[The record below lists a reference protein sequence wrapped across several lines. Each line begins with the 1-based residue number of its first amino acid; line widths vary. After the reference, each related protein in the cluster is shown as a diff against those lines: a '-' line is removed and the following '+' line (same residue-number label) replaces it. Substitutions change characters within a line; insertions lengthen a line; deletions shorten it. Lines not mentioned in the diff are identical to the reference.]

1 MSSKQAL
8 SSTIILTEE
17 EKDKLIKLG
26 GLRWTLEDIATFF
39 GWSLKSLEKEM
50 KNPDSEVRACILK
63 GELQV
68 QFALEDRLRTDAVG
82 GNLSAVK
89 QFSDN
94 LKDRSF
100 KMTKLDLFGG
110 SEDPQLF
117 EDINKYIESGCPGR
131 LSDNEQLKLNLLQMI
146 YSFNLRYGDRK
157 TIRFLTREPY
167 NLSYD
172 LARNI
177 MSEAVELLNP
187 GRNTSK
193 TAMRFHMAGHFD
205 TLYHA
210 ILESAK
216 SPQDYALAAGIL
228 DKKAKILQLDQPD
241 IEVLP
246 PQNYVRQFSVLTL
259 EPKTLGLPPANRD
272 ILAAQIDGMDIPAS
286 DKARL
291 RMEAGITDVDIIKM
305 IDNVVEEE
313 S

>member
-157 TIRFLTREPY
+157 TIRFLTR
-167 NLSYD
+167 
-172 LARNI
+172 
-177 MSEAVELLNP
+177 
-187 GRNTSK
+187 
-193 TAMRFHMAGHFD
+193 
-205 TLYHA
+205 
-210 ILESAK
+210 
-216 SPQDYALAAGIL
+216 
-228 DKKAKILQLDQPD
+228 
-241 IEVLP
+241 
-246 PQNYVRQFSVLTL
+246 
-259 EPKTLGLPPANRD
+259 
-272 ILAAQIDGMDIPAS
+272 
-286 DKARL
+286 
-291 RMEAGITDVDIIKM
+291 
-305 IDNVVEEE
+305 
-313 S
+313 

>member
-100 KMTKLDLFGG
+100 KMTKLESHPLCKPPKQLIISLFGG
-110 SEDPQLF
+110 FL
-117 EDINKYIESGCPGR
+117 Y
-131 LSDNEQLKLNLLQMI
+131 
-146 YSFNLRYGDRK
+146 YSL
-157 TIRFLTREPY
+157 I
-167 NLSYD
+167 
-172 LARNI
+172 
-177 MSEAVELLNP
+177 
-187 GRNTSK
+187 
-193 TAMRFHMAGHFD
+193 
-205 TLYHA
+205 
-210 ILESAK
+210 
-216 SPQDYALAAGIL
+216 
-228 DKKAKILQLDQPD
+228 
-241 IEVLP
+241 
-246 PQNYVRQFSVLTL
+246 QN
-259 EPKTLGLPPANRD
+259 
-272 ILAAQIDGMDIPAS
+272 
-286 DKARL
+286 
-291 RMEAGITDVDIIKM
+291 
-305 IDNVVEEE
+305 
-313 S
+313 